1 MRVMTAWLSIALATA
16 MVLPAPAQ
24 TDGLTREQMWY
35 APTAEDW
42 AKPVDIP
49 WQRTWEDAL
58 ALAEETRKPIL
69 VCVNMDGEIASEHWA
84 GIRYRDPEI
93 AALFSQYVCVI
104 ASTYRHNARDY
115 DAEGKRIPCPRFG
128 TVTCG
133 EHLWMEPKVYD
144 LHLDETRV
152 APRHIMVELDGTE
165 TYDVYYALDIQSI
178 VDTVEK
184 GIVEREIQPEEP
196 RKGDRTL
203 AELIASPDAADRA
216 RIESTWQGGDRQAR
230 QEVMAAAEA
239 LGADAPV
246 DLLRSAAYG
255 FDSELSARALD
266 LLADS
271 GQDKAVGLIDDL
283 LRGPLEPE
291 KRAELLAALDRLAEQ
306 VPSAKRLA
314 IVHRGLSSR
323 SELLDLDAWTEGL
336 AREDETE
343 EATSEAAKLLEE
355 AVSEDNLEA
364 LQWGSPRVRKV
375 AEEMFRLART
385 AAEEELAAGATGWL
399 PHAVVAIAGNYL
411 GERVAAMAAAEK
423 AVAQLPAGESS
434 WNAYA
439 LLSLFADGRRQAIRD
454 AADAK
459 ESWPPEWLGEIQSA
473 YAVLAKH
480 PMTSDSE
487 IARQYDFLV
496 RIRAV
501 PTASRVLRD
510 GMDSFPDSWA
520 LHERF
525 RLLLL
530 AEQGADGIERTYEA
544 WLRESDAPPHLRWY
558 AGQAALFT
566 AEQMRKLNRVADA
579 DGAYARALE
588 HFRVQGETAPETVES
603 SRTYRVLALAGRA
616 RVALEQGRVEE
627 ARVLILDSF
636 AVQPEAAASLDGLNV
651 SPVGTARKVLAAL
664 QEAGDADG
672 AATIQAAL
680 DELGELD
687 SALLE
692 LPAFDREIQR

>member
-1 MRVMTAWLSIALATA
+1 MTAWLSIALATA
-16 MVLPAPAQ
+16 MALPAPAQ
-24 TDGLTREQMWY
+24 TGGLTREQMWY

-283 LRGPLEPE
+283 
-291 KRAELLAALDRLAEQ
+291 
-306 VPSAKRLA
+306 
-314 IVHRGLSSR
+314 
-323 SELLDLDAWTEGL
+323 
-336 AREDETE
+336 
-343 EATSEAAKLLEE
+343 
-355 AVSEDNLEA
+355 
-364 LQWGSPRVRKV
+364 
-375 AEEMFRLART
+375 
-385 AAEEELAAGATGWL
+385 
-399 PHAVVAIAGNYL
+399 
-411 GERVAAMAAAEK
+411 
-423 AVAQLPAGESS
+423 
-434 WNAYA
+434 
-439 LLSLFADGRRQAIRD
+439 
-454 AADAK
+454 
-459 ESWPPEWLGEIQSA
+459 
-473 YAVLAKH
+473 
-480 PMTSDSE
+480 
-487 IARQYDFLV
+487 
-496 RIRAV
+496 
-501 PTASRVLRD
+501 
-510 GMDSFPDSWA
+510 
-520 LHERF
+520 
-525 RLLLL
+525 
-530 AEQGADGIERTYEA
+530 
-544 WLRESDAPPHLRWY
+544 
-558 AGQAALFT
+558 
-566 AEQMRKLNRVADA
+566 
-579 DGAYARALE
+579 
-588 HFRVQGETAPETVES
+588 
-603 SRTYRVLALAGRA
+603 
-616 RVALEQGRVEE
+616 
-627 ARVLILDSF
+627 
-636 AVQPEAAASLDGLNV
+636 
-651 SPVGTARKVLAAL
+651 
-664 QEAGDADG
+664 
-672 AATIQAAL
+672 
-680 DELGELD
+680 
-687 SALLE
+687 
-692 LPAFDREIQR
+692 